1 LILIILGK
9 EVRVMAVRVLI
20 KRRVPPDKAGELYG
34 LITEL
39 RSMASRQ
46 PGYVSG
52 ETLRNIKDAN
62 EYLVIST
69 WETLEDWNNWIATK
83 KRQELQ
89 GMIDALLGQETVYD
103 IYDYPDKRLFK
114 ALPEDYLQRAT

>member
-1 LILIILGK
+1 
-9 EVRVMAVRVLI
+9 MAVRVMI
-20 KRRVPPDKAGELYG
+20 KRRVPPDKAGELHG

-46 PGYVSG
+46 PGYISG
-52 ETLRNIKDAN
+52 ETMRNIKDPN

-69 WETLEDWNNWIATK
+69 WETLEDWNNWIATR

-89 GMIDALLGQETVYD
+89 GMIDALIGRETVYE

>member
-1 LILIILGK
+1 
-9 EVRVMAVRVLI
+9 MAVRVMI
-20 KRRVPPDKAGELYG
+20 KRRVPKGKEGQLYA

-52 ETLRNIKDAN
+52 ETMRNLN
-62 EYLVIST
+62 NPEEYLVIST
-69 WETLEDWNNWIATK
+69 WDSVEDWNNWIASP
-83 KRQELQ
+83 KRKELQ

-103 IYDYPDKRLFK
+103 IYDYPDKRLFR